1 MWQPNRAQWIVIC
14 STAGLLV
21 LAWPPDRGHGS
32 SLGIKAMHWLIDPR
46 KALPSMPP
54 PLPPGLGDDGDAVA
68 AHDALE
74 ADYYRLYNSSGWTRL
89 RMDAKAA
96 GDPFDPTTE
105 RQWLVAIAV
114 VAALLTW
121 RAGRSSAPPRS
132 SPSASS

>member
-14 STAGLLV
+14 VAAALLV

-32 SLGIKAMHWLIDPR
+32 SLGVKAMHWAIDPR
-46 KALPSMPP
+46 GDLPALPP

-74 ADYYRLYNSSGWTRL
+74 AEYYRLYNSSSWVRW
-89 RMDAKAA
+89 RMEMKAA
-96 GDPFDPTTE
+96 GDPLEPTTA

-114 VAALLTW
+114 GAALFAW
-121 RAGRSSAPPRS
+121 RLAVRP
-132 SPSASS
+132 